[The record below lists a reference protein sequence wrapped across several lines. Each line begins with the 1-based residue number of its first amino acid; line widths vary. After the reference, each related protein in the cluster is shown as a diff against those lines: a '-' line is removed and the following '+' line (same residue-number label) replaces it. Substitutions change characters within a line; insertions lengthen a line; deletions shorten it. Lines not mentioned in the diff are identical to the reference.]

1 MQNVPLMYGGDKRY
15 RADTSNRGKVD
26 IKTANYTIKVH
37 PTIYSNK
44 GAAGTVLITLPTA
57 TEGAWFTLL
66 KATNQTLGFQASGG
80 AKINGG
86 TANKKYSNSA
96 SEAGIAT
103 CTVISDG
110 TDWYVLSQIGT
121 WGNDNT

>member
-1 MQNVPLMYGGDKRY
+1 MQNVPIMQGGDKKY
-15 RADTSNRGKVD
+15 RADTSNRGRVD
-26 IKTANYTIKVH
+26 VKTANYTIKVH

-44 GAAGTVLITLPTA
+44 GAAGTVLVTLPTA

-66 KATNQTLGFQASGG
+66 KAANQTFGFQASGG
-80 AKINGG
+80 AKINAG

-103 CTVISDG
+103 CTVMSDG
-110 TDWYVLSQIGT
+110 TDWFVVSQIGT
-121 WGNDNT
+121 WANDNA